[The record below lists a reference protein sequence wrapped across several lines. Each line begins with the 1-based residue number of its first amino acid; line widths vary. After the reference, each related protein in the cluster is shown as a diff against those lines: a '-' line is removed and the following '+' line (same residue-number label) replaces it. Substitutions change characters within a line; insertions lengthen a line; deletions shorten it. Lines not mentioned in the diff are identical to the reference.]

1 MFTRQRLPVRGQT
14 RRTALHATRLA
25 ANQRGHSMFWRKKRD
40 GFEWHE
46 YVRTTI
52 LLRRAHR
59 RRKIDEVREA
69 AIDGLKGAGRAAS
82 AGLGNAKAAAAA
94 GLREAAGKGAST
106 GASGSSAALASL
118 AAAGR
123 AAIGGVGT
131 LASAVAALPRRLWQ
145 KVPTAASL
153 ASSVK
158 GVQPAGQGTGLSQ
171 GLRKALTPLAA
182 RLAATRLGTS
192 AAALPIGAAAVALA
206 IGAANRVATH
216 GLDTTTLAIA
226 AAALACGALVVLP
239 NLARD
244 GDGPRDQAIR
254 DRGGRP
260 NRADYNTSD
269 DISYA
274 RPLGGQAGGMLAWGV
289 IAALAVL
296 GLGPL
301 LSPGTETSPAAGIV
315 TSSISRA
322 PPAGGLRGTA
332 TALDG
337 ATLRIGGRLVRLDG
351 IEPPEPAQHCVRD
364 SGTRWQC
371 GLSARR
377 ALERL
382 TRRELIACE
391 VKEQRDDAL
400 PRARCQ
406 TASGTDIAA
415 ELVKGGHAFAEAGFF
430 ASYGAQEQEAREA
443 RKGIWAGAAQRPADY
458 RTARWNDASKAAPE
472 GCPIKGQISGRNRTY
487 VLPWAEGYDRVK
499 VRDGRGRWFCS
510 EDEAR
515 AAGWQRSQRS

>member
-1 MFTRQRLPVRGQT
+1 
-14 RRTALHATRLA
+14 
-25 ANQRGHSMFWRKKRD
+25 MFWRKKRD

-82 AGLGNAKAAAAA
+82 AGIGNAKAAAAA
-94 GLREAAGKGAST
+94 GLREAAEKSSSAS
-106 GASGSSAALASL
+106 ASGSSAVLASL

-123 AAIGGVGT
+123 AS
-131 LASAVAALPRRLWQ
+131 LAGAGRLLAGLAALPGRLWQ
-145 KVPTAASL
+145 GSNIGSSIGSSMKGTPFASPAAGRGE
-153 ASSVK
+153 AV
-158 GVQPAGQGTGLSQ
+158 
-171 GLRKALTPLAA
+171 RKTLHALAA

-192 AAALPIGAAAVALA
+192 SAALPIGAAGIALA
-206 IGAANRVATH
+206 IGAASRLTTH
-216 GLDTTTLAIA
+216 GLDTTTLVIV

-301 LSPGTETSPAAGIV
+301 LSPGAETSPAAGIV
-315 TSSISRA
+315 TSSISRE

-382 TRRELIACE
+382 TRREQVACE
-391 VKEQRDDAL
+391 VKEQRDDA
-400 PRARCQ
+400 PARARCQ

-415 ELVKGGHAFAEAGFF
+415 ELVKGGHAFAETGFF
-430 ASYGAQEQEAREA
+430 ASYGAQEQEARVA

>member
-1 MFTRQRLPVRGQT
+1 
-14 RRTALHATRLA
+14 
-25 ANQRGHSMFWRKKRD
+25 MFWRKKRD

-106 GASGSSAALASL
+106 GASGSSATASL
-118 AAAGR
+118 AAAARDSLAR
-123 AAIGGVGT
+123 AGKMISV
-131 LASAVAALPRRLWQ
+131 LAALPGRLWRGSKLANSIGSSMKGTPFARGGNDRGQ
-145 KVPTAASL
+145 VVRKVF
-153 ASSVK
+153 
-158 GVQPAGQGTGLSQ
+158 Q
-171 GLRKALTPLAA
+171 PLAA

-192 AAALPIGAAAVALA
+192 AAALPIGAAGVALA

-301 LSPGTETSPAAGIV
+301 LSPGAETSPAAGIV
-315 TSSISRA
+315 TSSISRE

-382 TRRELIACE
+382 TRRDLVACE
-391 VKEQRDDAL
+391 VKEQRDDA
-400 PRARCQ
+400 PARARCQ

-415 ELVKGGHAFAEAGFF
+415 ELVKGGHAFAETGFF
-430 ASYGAQEQEAREA
+430 ASYGAQEQEARVA